1 MIDATDVGPC
11 EEYHLARHPKI
22 SAAVLDPDTLV
33 CRKLVSLYRMTDQNV
48 QQVGSIWPIIF
59 LALHVAFCSPTLT
72 GSHTSSRAKSI
83 PISLSDLAPLAG
95 RELEI
100 LDLFLGFW
108 ILADPSHHPE
118 V

>member
-48 QQVGSIWPIIF
+48 Q
-59 LALHVAFCSPTLT
+59 
-72 GSHTSSRAKSI
+72 
-83 PISLSDLAPLAG
+83 
-95 RELEI
+95 
-100 LDLFLGFW
+100 
-108 ILADPSHHPE
+108 
-118 V
+118 